1 MATIYTSGTWKPNAG
16 REEAFVEAWEQLA
29 TWASQMPG
37 AGRLQLA
44 RDLHEEGRY
53 VSFGDWA
60 DEDAVRGWKGSPEFR
75 ERMAR
80 VLQHVEVF
88 QPAELALV
96 VTAEDGET
104 AAPLDSLDR
113 G

>member
-1 MATIYTSGTWKPNAG
+1 MSTVYTSGTWKPSPG
-16 REEAFVEAWEQLA
+16 REEAFVEAWEQFA
-29 TWASQMPG
+29 SWASRAPG

-60 DEDAVRGWKGSPEFR
+60 SWDAVRGWKGSPEFK
-75 ERMAR
+75 ERMAH

-88 QPAELALV
+88 QPAELGLV
-96 VTAEDGET
+96 VTAEDGAVAGT
-104 AAPLDSLDR
+104 S
-113 G
+113 